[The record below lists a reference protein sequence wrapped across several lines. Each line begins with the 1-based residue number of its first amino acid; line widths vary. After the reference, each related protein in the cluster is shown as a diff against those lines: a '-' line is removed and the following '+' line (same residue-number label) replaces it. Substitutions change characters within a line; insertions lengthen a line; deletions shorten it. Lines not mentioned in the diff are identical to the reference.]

1 MENLLKFFIE
11 VGKLKKM
18 PRTGFVW
25 LEVQNP
31 ETISQHIFR
40 VAIMNWVLAEKV
52 KPKLNIKKII
62 QISLAH
68 DLCEVYAGDMTPY
81 WGLLPENKEKRKE
94 ILKKWI
100 RLPKKVKEERDKE
113 KFQKEEESLLRL
125 IKNLEPKQKIEI
137 MNCWLEYEKLVSQ
150 EGRFVKQG
158 DKIETLLQALEYWGA
173 EPDTPVMGWWE
184 EVESLVDNP
193 VLLKFLDKIEKN
205 FYQNR
210 KINGELRFILEIGR
224 LKSLPRNEWVIRKVK
239 NPETIAEHT
248 FLFTIAS
255 WILSEKKKKLNVET
269 VLKMSLIYEICKVY
283 AGDITP
289 YDELL
294 LNNKVKQE
302 EILKRLPRT
311 SRKEKEKKF
320 LKDYQKEKKALEK
333 ITSYL
338 NDGLKK
344 EIISLWNNC
353 KQRET
358 EEGRFVNQIYWLTTY
373 LQALQYFDKNKKF
386 PIFAWHEQM
395 REFIEDPILLDLMGK
410 MEKKFLVGK

>member
-31 ETISQHIFR
+31 ETIGQHIFR

-113 KFQKEEESLLRL
+113 KFQKEKKSLLRL

-137 MNCWLEYEKLVSQ
+137 MNCWLEYEKLTSQ

-173 EPDTPVMGWWE
+173 GPDTAVTGWWE
-184 EVESLVDNP
+184 EVGSLVDHP
-193 VLLKFLDKIEKN
+193 VLLKFLNKIEKN

-224 LKSLPRNEWVIRKVK
+224 LKSLPRNGWVIRKVK

-294 LNNKVKQE
+294 SNNKDKQE
-302 EILKRLPRT
+302 EILKRLPRN
-311 SRKEKEKKF
+311 SRREKEKKF

-338 NDGLKK
+338 DDGLKK
-344 EIISLWNNC
+344 EIVSLWNNC

-386 PIFAWHEQM
+386 PIFAWYEQM

>member
-173 EPDTPVMGWWE
+173 GPDTPVMGWWE

-210 KINGELRFILEIGR
+210 KVNGELRFILEIGR

-311 SRKEKEKKF
+311 NRREKEKKF

-338 NDGLKK
+338 DDGLKK